1 MPLPD
6 VPMLWLNQGEAIAK
20 GFKPFAGFFLP
31 HEYFMLD
38 GFIRDLKAAKRE
50 YCGVRDTRH
59 CKGITIYAK
68 DGIKNLYPAQ
78 SAQKVQRLETYKTDL
93 ATEESIKAGQQEARE
108 AESNLRE
115 TETGVASGTSD
126 MRSGDNGTML
136 ESVLSVSTSPE

>member
-6 VPMLWLNQGEAIAK
+6 VPMLWLNQGDAIAK

-38 GFIRDLKAAKRE
+38 GFIRDLKAVKRE

-78 SAQKVQRLETYKTDL
+78 SAQAEERKESYRTDE
-93 ATEESIKAGQQEARE
+93 ATEKAIAEGKQEARDT
-108 AESNLRE
+108 ESLLRE
-115 TETGVASGTSD
+115 GQGVVANGED
-126 MRSGDNGTML
+126 RS
-136 ESVLSVSTSPE
+136 